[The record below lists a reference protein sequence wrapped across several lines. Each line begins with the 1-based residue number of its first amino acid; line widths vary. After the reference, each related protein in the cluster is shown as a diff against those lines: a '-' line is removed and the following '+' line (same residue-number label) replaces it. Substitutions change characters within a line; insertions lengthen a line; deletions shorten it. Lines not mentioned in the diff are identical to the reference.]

1 MWISPQ
7 DGSSAQSWCSPE
19 ADCDSLMLRQYHH
32 QCMFCTFQAL
42 VSVLLEQ
49 ILFKVSHEVAMPL
62 ICEKSSP
69 RKETV
74 FLFRTS
80 SARRVRVLVIGG
92 RKFVRLLGKCCS
104 ASSPSECGMH
114 VYKDVISM
122 VNKYFS
128 WEFGFWLIPS
138 IRLMAWVLS
147 FMYVCSDCT
156 SKCRTSQY
164 SEICSVGQP
173 QAEKVGRPGL
183 LTVWILGSS

>member
-1 MWISPQ
+1 MRLIFRRFHIYVNFTAGWQ
-7 DGSSAQSWCSPE
+7 
-19 ADCDSLMLRQYHH
+19 
-32 QCMFCTFQAL
+32 FCTKLMQSRSWLWLLDVAPI
-42 VSVLLEQ
+42 SSSMYVLYISGTGFCTAGADFVQSAPWSRYATHLW
-49 ILFKVSHEVAMPL
+49 
-62 ICEKSSP
+62 EK
-69 RKETV
+69 
-74 FLFRTS
+74 LTS
-80 SARRVRVLVIGG
+80 ERNRVLVQNKFSKASQSIGG

-156 SKCRTSQY
+156 SKCRTTSQ
-164 SEICSVGQP
+164 
-173 QAEKVGRPGL
+173 
-183 LTVWILGSS
+183 